1 MRAAQTVL
9 TAGMFLTLAACAS
22 DTGDTE
28 MSDTASTETEAATGP
43 KLLVL
48 GQDVWDGYQAYLAKM
63 DRTQRGAFAITP
75 DGTSAFAE
83 RLCAA
88 ATCSD
93 TAQIQ
98 AEAIAAC
105 EESGDDCVVFALDR
119 ASQIPY
125 RTPQ

>member
-1 MRAAQTVL
+1 MLSA
-9 TAGMFLTLAACAS
+9 LAACAS
-22 DTGDTE
+22 DTGDTG
-28 MSDTASTETEAATGP
+28 DAGTEAETATGP

-48 GQDVWDGYQAYLAKM
+48 GQDVWEGYQAYLTKM
-63 DRTQRGAFAITP
+63 DRTQRGAFAITE
-75 DGTSAFAE
+75 DGTSAFAD
-83 RLCAA
+83 RQCAA

-105 EESGDDCVVFALDR
+105 EESGDDCVIFALDR

>member
-1 MRAAQTVL
+1 MRAARAIL
-9 TAGMFLTLAACAS
+9 LAGMLSALAACAS
-22 DTGDTE
+22 DTGDTGE
-28 MSDTASTETEAATGP
+28 TATETETATGP

-48 GQDVWDGYQAYLAKM
+48 GQDVWNGYQAYLAKM
-63 DRTQRGAFAITP
+63 DRTQRGAFAITE

-105 EESGDDCVVFALDR
+105 EESGDDCVIFALDR

-125 RTPQ
+125 RTPK